1 MHFQALQVREIVI
14 LFVKDM
20 HYILQ
25 QLFRFFR
32 LSCQKIK
39 HSPCYFFLKPKLK
52 ETDTSLLACPW
63 LSLDSSPSNQFKFN
77 LCHCQQ
83 FFHSLFTNSVVDALN
98 HFLSFQSPNLFL
110 SGSLIFS

>member
-52 ETDTSLLACPW
+52 ETDASEHLLI
-63 LSLDSSPSNQFKFN
+63 QH
-77 LCHCQQ
+77 LCVPLPKRDV
-83 FFHSLFTNSVVDALN
+83 FLN
-98 HFLSFQSPNLFL
+98 NF
-110 SGSLIFS
+110 IKW